1 MAHEDVQVRWW
12 QLEEKLMQRFDK
24 KPDLNA
30 VLMLIGVQ
38 EVNKVGEKLSKEQ
51 KQDIMHVGICTVLAP
66 SGYYVQTHVDNEG
79 WPHYNQQKALP
90 NMNVIEQELFIKDH
104 VLLYFQ
110 QQELI

>member
-1 MAHEDVQVRWW
+1 MAQEDVQVRWW

-38 EVNKVGEKLSKEQ
+38 EANKVGEKLSKEQ
-51 KQDIMHVGICTVLAP
+51 KQDIMHVGICTVLSP
-66 SGYYVQTHVDNEG
+66 SGYYTQTHVDNEG
-79 WPHYNQQKALP
+79 WPHYDQKKALP

-110 QQELI
+110 QQELT